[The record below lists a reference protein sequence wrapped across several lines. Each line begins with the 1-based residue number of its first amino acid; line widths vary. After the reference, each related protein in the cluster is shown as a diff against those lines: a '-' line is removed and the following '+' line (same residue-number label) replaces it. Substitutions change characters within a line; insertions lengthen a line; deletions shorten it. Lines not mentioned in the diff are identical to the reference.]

1 MTAVPSE
8 MVKALEGVNGGVATG
23 VNAITAD
30 EHLVSRLKATYLG
43 LYRDGEGEKREKIAA
58 A

>member
-1 MTAVPSE
+1 

-43 LYRDGEGEKREKIAA
+43 LYRGGEGEKREKIAA

>member
-1 MTAVPSE
+1 

-23 VNAITAD
+23 VDAITAD
-30 EHLVSRLKATYLG
+30 EHLMSRLKATYLG
-43 LYRDGEGEKREKIAA
+43 LYRDGEDDKSKTIAA